1 MEQSRRDGGQYL
13 QDILSH
19 DVVRAVARRS
29 QGLAWCGMSCGKQL
43 HIRKKGKG
51 LKTSGKG
58 LKTAMS
64 FIVVSSFHGIGI
76 GYVSHY

>member
-29 QGLAWCGMSCGKQL
+29 QGLRLDGVG
-43 HIRKKGKG
+43 
-51 LKTSGKG
+51 
-58 LKTAMS
+58 
-64 FIVVSSFHGIGI
+64 
-76 GYVSHY
+76 